1 MTNREAFNLYMTL
14 EARKQLKC
22 MEAIDNNALVRH
34 SCKIIEY
41 GIHVK
46 VYDKM
51 RWLRYEAVGVPVG
64 SMEDV
69 IKWLDEEAS
78 KKTKD
83 FLHKLRD
90 ELESENRCIGCG
102 WCEAVLKAYRQA

>member
-78 KKTKD
+78 EKTMA
-83 FLHKLRD
+83 FIHKLRD
-90 ELESENRCIGCG
+90 ELESENRCVGCD
-102 WCEAVLKAYRQA
+102 WCEAVLKEYRQA

>member
-14 EARKQLKC
+14 EVRKQLKC
-22 MEAIDNNALVRH
+22 TETIDNNALVRH
-34 SCKIIEY
+34 SCKITEY
-41 GIHVK
+41 GIHVN
-46 VYDKM
+46 VYEKM

-64 SMEDV
+64 RIEDV

-78 KKTKD
+78 KKTKE

-90 ELESENRCIGCG
+90 ELESENRCVGCD
-102 WCEAVLKAYRQA
+102 WCKAVLKEYRQA